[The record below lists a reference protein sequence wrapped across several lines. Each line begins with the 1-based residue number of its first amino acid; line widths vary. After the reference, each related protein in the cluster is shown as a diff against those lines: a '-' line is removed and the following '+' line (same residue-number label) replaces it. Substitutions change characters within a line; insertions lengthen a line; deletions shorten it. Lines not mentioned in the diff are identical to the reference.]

1 MVTFVTNL
9 LGSEHNPKRKIV
21 YIRMLQGLIKS
32 IKKIGDEKLRSIFG
46 QDIAVAIANSLI
58 KFTE

>member
-1 MVTFVTNL
+1 M
-9 LGSEHNPKRKIV
+9 